1 MIVLEAKD
9 DYRYGLLVGR
19 AWGAA
24 YRRIHSRTRPL
35 SRAALRCRQAALEES
50 YPQALERL
58 EGLARAAGLE
68 RDRLLSAGPGNPLP
82 LPGCTNFAAVPP
94 ATGDDQVYVSWN
106 MDLPGFFRLAM
117 GRFPLFVRR
126 IGTHKPYLCTG
137 SPLLFGLGIMN
148 SDGLCAALNSVGVTD
163 GGPGLTAFEL
173 NNLQM
178 ETCSTTEEA
187 VALVEKGPRGVFS
200 GIYAAILLNSNML
213 LADCRGEAA
222 VVEYSHN
229 HVAVTRASEHGGVL
243 ASANHHQFLDRGL
256 SGCPDPGTQSEI
268 AGSWARLA
276 RMWRLL
282 ELHRGRLD
290 PEAASAITSD
300 HGADYSTL
308 VEYGI
313 KRPWFGERIDDSTI
327 CAHPWNTWNH
337 LRRGEIQE
345 ALTERLISLTLY
357 RYLMQPLRCT
367 VWLGRGYPCRSQYRP
382 VFVGDLLEMPWTDK
396 ARGEM
401 EPEGFGR
408 ALKERGGRGVFF
420 SRPVSDTALQRA
432 ARWVLVSVVI
442 GLDRSFGKMQGRS

>member
-35 SRAALRCRQAALEES
+35 SREALRERRAALEES

-68 RDRLLSAGPGNPLP
+68 VDRLLSAGPGNPLP

-94 ATGDDQVYVSWN
+94 ATRDDQVYVSWN

-126 IGTHKPYLCTG
+126 IGSRKPYLCTG

-148 SDGLCAALNSVGVTD
+148 SDGLCAALNSVGMTD

-187 VALVEKGPRGVFS
+187 IALVEKGPRGVFP

-222 VVEYSHN
+222 VVEYSHG
-229 HVAVTRASEHGGVL
+229 HVAVARAGERGGVL
-243 ASANHHQFLDRGL
+243 ASANHHQFLDRRL
-256 SGCPDPGTQSEI
+256 SGCPDPGLQPEI

-276 RMWRLL
+276 RMWKLL

-308 VEYGI
+308 ADFGI
-313 KRPWFGERIDDSTI
+313 KRPWFGERVDDSTI

-337 LRRGEIQE
+337 LRRGEVEE
-345 ALTERLISLTLY
+345 ALTERLVSLTLY

-367 VWLGRGYPCRSQYRP
+367 VWFGRGYPCRGQYRP
-382 VFVGDLLEMPWTDK
+382 IFVGDLLEMPWAER
-396 ARGEM
+396 AREEAGEAVPGPSLR
-401 EPEGFGR
+401 E
-408 ALKERGGRGVFF
+408 KGGRGIFF
-420 SRPVSDTALQRA
+420 SRPVSDTATRRA
-432 ARWVLVSVVI
+432 ARGLLAGAVL
-442 GLDRSFGKMQGRS
+442 GLDRLLQKMA